1 MTAHPPLPGTPATRP
16 PLLVWWLLWAA
27 TLGGLGLLWLLLAR
41 GHASGAVGAAPLT
54 HLAGFV
60 PLFVSIILRWL
71 VLPRSTGGG
80 RALVVFIV
88 GLALAEAGGLLGLFL
103 GGPWRD
109 DLFLLAVLGVAQF
122 APFYAA
128 RLHEPKPAGFIPNR

>member
-1 MTAHPPLPGTPATRP
+1 MKPGYDDQKIKTR
-16 PLLVWWLLWAA
+16 LLLWWLLWAA
-27 TLGGLGLLWLLLAR
+27 TLGGLGLLWLFLAR
-41 GHASGAVGAAPLT
+41 GHAPAAAGAAPLT

-60 PLFVSIILRWL
+60 PIFVSIILRWL
-71 VLPRSTGGG
+71 VLPRSTDGG

-88 GLALAEAGGLLGLFL
+88 GLSLAEAGGLLGLFL

-109 DLFLLAVLGVAQF
+109 ELFLLAALAVAQF

-128 RLHEPKPAGFIPNR
+128 RLHEPKATGFIPNR

>member
-1 MTAHPPLPGTPATRP
+1 MKPGYTAPGLRRR
-16 PLLVWWLLWAA
+16 LLVWWLLWAA

-41 GHASGAVGAAPLT
+41 GHAPAAVGAAPLT

-71 VLPRSTGGG
+71 VLPRSTNGG

-122 APFYAA
+122 VPFYAA
-128 RLHEPKPAGFIPNR
+128 RLHEPKAAGFIPNR

>member
-1 MTAHPPLPGTPATRP
+1 MHSARP

-27 TLGGLGLLWLLLAR
+27 TLGGLGLLWLFVAR
-41 GHASGAVGAAPLT
+41 GHAPAAAGADPLA

-71 VLPRSTGGG
+71 VLPRYSDGG

-128 RLHEPKPAGFIPNR
+128 RLHEPKATGFIPNR